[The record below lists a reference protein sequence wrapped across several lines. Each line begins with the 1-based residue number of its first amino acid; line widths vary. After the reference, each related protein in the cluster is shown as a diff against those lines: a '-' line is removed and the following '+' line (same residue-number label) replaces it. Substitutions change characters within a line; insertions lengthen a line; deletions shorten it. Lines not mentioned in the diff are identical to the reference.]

1 MSRNGAGGVGQS
13 PKSEVRGRK
22 STIRIDPS
30 RPLRV
35 GIRSWFW
42 ALEGATRA
50 ENWRKTTKFTKIGPE
65 TAFRGVLGLW
75 RASKPD
81 FRPSRPLLRV
91 GRRKFTQM
99 GGAGGE
105 FWQENRRAVIPS
117 LSRDLGLSMSAGR
130 RAGPR
135 CLDCARHD
143 RIEREGK
150 RAFVVF
156 SCVSCFPA

>member
-105 FWQENRRAVIPS
+105 FWQENRKHRKTRRRPVSPRVQFGHVER
-117 LSRDLGLSMSAGR
+117 SRDISAP
-130 RAGPR
+130 RAGQR
-135 CLDCARHD
+135 
-143 RIEREGK
+143 
-150 RAFVVF
+150 
-156 SCVSCFPA
+156 SC

>member
-35 GIRSWFW
+35 GIRGWFW
-42 ALEGATRA
+42 ALEGARRA

-99 GGAGGE
+99 GGSGGE
-105 FWQENRRAVIPS
+105 FQQENRRGNGPS
-117 LSRDLGLSMSAGR
+117 
-130 RAGPR
+130 
-135 CLDCARHD
+135 
-143 RIEREGK
+143 
-150 RAFVVF
+150 
-156 SCVSCFPA
+156 SCFPVFPVFLLGLGDRMAVGTRRVGPTRPTRGERGKPILNVEC